1 MKQTDAAQSFLIGPL
16 RPLEHTHTHTHPSHC
31 VTVILEVTHSLMP
44 TQRPSRP
51 PEEPFT
57 HVPPSCARPPAPASV
72 WGAPALSTGLKPE
85 TIWQL
90 EEFVCK
96 VIGDSG

>member
-1 MKQTDAAQSFLIGPL
+1 MCLHHALA
-16 RPLEHTHTHTHPSHC
+16 
-31 VTVILEVTHSLMP
+31 
-44 TQRPSRP
+44 
-51 PEEPFT
+51 
-57 HVPPSCARPPAPASV
+57 PPAPASV